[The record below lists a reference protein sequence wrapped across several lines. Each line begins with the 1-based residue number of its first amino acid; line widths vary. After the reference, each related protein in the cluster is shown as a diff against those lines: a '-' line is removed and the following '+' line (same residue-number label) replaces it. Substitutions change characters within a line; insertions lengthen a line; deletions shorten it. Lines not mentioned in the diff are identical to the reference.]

1 MLLLR
6 PDLNFNFLLEKHKN
20 HQDNSMNYSSMSKW
34 SKRPVLSME
43 TQTESSLKIHELS
56 QFSIHEPKNNQNNE
70 NFISITKK

>member
-43 TQTESSLKIHELS
+43 TQTESSLK
-56 QFSIHEPKNNQNNE
+56 FSIHEPKNNQNNE